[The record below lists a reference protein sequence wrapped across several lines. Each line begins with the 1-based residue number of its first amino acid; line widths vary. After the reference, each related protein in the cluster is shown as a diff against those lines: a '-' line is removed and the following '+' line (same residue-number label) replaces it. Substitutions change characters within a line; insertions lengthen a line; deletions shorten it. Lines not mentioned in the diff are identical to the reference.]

1 MNPDTKIYFPGLNA
15 LRFFAALAVMICH
28 VELIKHGMGI
38 RSVYTKS
45 VLVRELGSLGVYFF
59 FVLSGFLITYL
70 LLREQEKNN
79 TVSVKKF
86 YMRRILRIW
95 PLYLFIT
102 IIGFFILPFFF
113 KEMTIDYLKDN
124 FNKYY
129 TPDLLLYLVML
140 PNVAFAFFTAVPH
153 IGHLWSIGVEEQFYA
168 TWPWL
173 FKNTRSILKKLIV
186 LFFMI
191 VLLKGLFILY
201 YKWHSPSYLLDSLKN
216 LVAMSKFEN
225 MVIGGIGACI
235 LYNNN
240 TRYLALLRHNLAF
253 YLSLIMV
260 PVLVFVPLGA
270 LQDGVHI
277 VYSVLFLIIILN
289 VVYRTSRSSILE
301 SKTLSHLGHI
311 SYGIYMYHMII
322 IAFICYFLRTYQ
334 FMQSV
339 VWSSCI
345 IYPAAIILTV
355 ATSHYSYKYLE
366 SYFLKLKDKF
376 N

>member
-70 LLREQEKNN
+70 LLREQESKG

-102 IIGFFILPFFF
+102 VIGFFILPFCF

-129 TPDLLLYLVML
+129 TPDLVLYLVML
-140 PNVAFAFFTAVPH
+140 PNVAFSFFTAVPH

-173 FKNTRSILKKLIV
+173 FKKKGNILKKLV
-186 LFFMI
+186 ALFFI
-191 VLLKGLFILY
+191 IILLKALFMLY
-201 YKWHSPSYLLDSLKN
+201 YKWHGPSYLLDSLKN
-216 LVAMSKFEN
+216 LVAMSKFES

-235 LYNNN
+235 LYHNN
-240 TRYLALLRHNLAF
+240 TRYLDPLRHTLVF
-253 YLSLIMV
+253 YMSLVAV
-260 PVLVFVPLGA
+260 PVLIFVPIGP
-270 LQDGVHI
+270 LQDGVHVI
-277 VYSVLFLIIILN
+277 YSVLFIIIILN
-289 VVYRTSRSSILE
+289 VVYRTGRSSILE
-301 SKTLSHLGHI
+301 SKILFHLGHV

-322 IAFICYFLRTYQ
+322 IAFICYFLKSCSL
-334 FMQSV
+334 MQST
-339 VWSSCI
+339 VWSSCMV
-345 IYPAAIILTV
+345 YPAAILLTI
-355 ATSHYSYKYLE
+355 ATAHYSYKYFE
-366 SYFLKLKDKF
+366 AYFLKLKDKF